1 MVVRVYNNNRDQGQ
15 GSGGQGSGGTGENQ
29 RSALDQLKNTFV
41 SLSVEQQ
48 VIKAELIWLLKMV
61 QSDFSFRSA
70 DNMVEM
76 LRLLDKEDKIFPRL
90 TLGRQKCSYY
100 ITHALYPF
108 YLEALIQRI
117 LEAPAYT
124 LGVDGGSFKVRGL
137 KKMIDIV
144 IRWLYLFQYSLIA
157 YPGTT
162 TSQGGRLLMSSWTHM
177 RLVMSQPTSK

>member
-1 MVVRVYNNNRDQGQ
+1 MDQGLTQTQ
-15 GSGGQGSGGTGENQ
+15 GNCRLGSHTRFFSQ
-29 RSALDQLKNTFV
+29 LQLPSACNLANRP
-41 SLSVEQQ
+41 
-48 VIKAELIWLLKMV
+48 LKMV

-70 DNMVEM
+70 HNMVEM
-76 LRLLDKEDKIFPRL
+76 LRLLDKESKIFPRM
-90 TLGRQKCSYY
+90 TLGRQKCGYY
-100 ITHALYPF
+100 MTHALYPF
-108 YLEALIQRI
+108 YLEALIKRI